1 MKVISRQG
9 DTIDAL
15 CWRHYG
21 RTDGTVE
28 AALQANPGLAE
39 LGVILPIGTVVELPD
54 ASAIASTAP
63 LVQLFD

>member
-1 MKVISRQG
+1 MKVISSQG
-9 DTIDAL
+9 DTLDVL

-28 AALQANPGLAE
+28 AAFLANPGLAE
-39 LGVILPIGTVVELPD
+39 LGVVLPLGTIIELPD